1 MIDLRKMRTEK
12 GMTQDALAREV
23 GVIRQTISNIECGVN
38 RPSPELAMRIAEVLE
53 FNWAEFYTKD
63 EG

>member
-1 MIDLRKMRTEK
+1 MIDLRKVRTEK

-38 RPSPELAMRIAEVLE
+38 RPSPELEMRIAEVLE
-53 FNWAEFYTKD
+53 IEWYKFFTKD
-63 EG
+63 E

>member
-1 MIDLRKMRTEK
+1 MVDLRKVRTEK

-53 FNWAEFYTKD
+53 IEWYKFFTKD
-63 EG
+63 E